1 MRELEDE
8 RRGLMT
14 ENERLRDIVKR
25 NENSKFSQSNRKSNQ
40 NSHPNRKSNQ
50 SSQGLIS
57 MTQSSSV
64 SVSST
69 SISMID
75 QDFTHNSSQI
85 PPPGGFD
92 LSRNF
97 TSRLS
102 PDFQVPTQGLYNQK
116 RFHQNLQNMGHHN
129 MGHQNV
135 IYPKTFLQMMNETES
150 SSSLSVL
157 PNPNEIDSFLND
169 LIAL

>member
-25 NENSKFSQSNRKSNQ
+25 NENLKFSQ
-40 NSHPNRKSNQ
+40 PNRKSNQ
-50 SSQGLIS
+50 KSQDLIS
-57 MTQSSSV
+57 TTQSS

-69 SISMID
+69 SISTID
-75 QDFTHNSSQI
+75 QNFMQNSSQI
-85 PPPGGFD
+85 APPGGID

-116 RFHQNLQNMGHHN
+116 RFHQNLQKAAHHNMGHHN

-135 IYPKTFLQMMNETES
+135 IYPKSFLQMMNETES

>member
-25 NENSKFSQSNRKSNQ
+25 NENLKFSQ
-40 NSHPNRKSNQ
+40 PNRKSNQ
-50 SSQGLIS
+50 KSQSNQNSQLIT
-57 MTQSSSV
+57 MTQSSS
-64 SVSST
+64 SA
-69 SISMID
+69 SISTID
-75 QDFTHNSSQI
+75 QNFMHNSSQI
-85 PPPGGFD
+85 TPPGGND

-102 PDFQVPTQGLYNQK
+102 PDFHVSTQSLYNQK

-135 IYPKTFLQMMNETES
+135 IYPKSFLQMMNETES